1 MKIKV
6 AILAITG
13 AIIIASIMAMN
24 VTKEVTPEATPEIS
38 THEVTAENFTVV
50 ELFTSQG
57 CHSCPPADRLLSSLV
72 TEAADNGKTIYP
84 LSFHVDYW
92 NYLGWKDPYSES
104 EFSDRQRR
112 YARRLNS
119 SVYTPQMVFNGES
132 EAVGSR
138 PDKVQRHL
146 KNSLK
151 KMNNSGIQIQAT
163 SEGNKIDVAYSVND
177 APKNT
182 VLNIALVERNIS
194 DQIKRGEN
202 RGKELHHDNVVR
214 VFKTQK
220 ATQAEREVS
229 IKVPTDVDL
238 SQSSIIAFL
247 QNEKTLEISGAKQ
260 IKF

>member
-1 MKIKV
+1 MRFKV
-6 AILAITG
+6 AILATTG

-24 VTKEVTPEATPEIS
+24 VAEVNTEAIPETS

-72 TEAADNGKTIYP
+72 TEAAENGKTIYP

-92 NYLGWKDPYSES
+92 NYLGWKDPYSDS

-112 YARRLNS
+112 YANRLNS

-138 PDKVQRHL
+138 PEKVQRHL
-146 KNSLK
+146 KKSLK
-151 KMNNSGIQIQAT
+151 KMNNSDIQIQAT
-163 SEGNKIDVAYSVND
+163 SKGNKIEVTYSVSD
-177 APKNT
+177 APRNT

-214 VFKTQK
+214 VFKTER
-220 ATQAEREVS
+220 ATKSEREVS

-247 QNEKTLEISGAKQ
+247 QNANTLEISGAKQ